1 MTSMAENR
9 TVKPFMFG
17 VVVRKADSGAAWAE
31 HARLVEQS
39 GFTNLLMPDH
49 FVGPR
54 FAPIAALSAAAAA
67 TSTLRIGT
75 LVFSNDYRHPVVLGK
90 ELATLDV
97 LSDGRVDVG
106 LGTGWMRDEYDR
118 VGMSFDP
125 PKVRFDRFVEALD
138 VLRGVWGEGAF
149 SYDGEY
155 YQINEL
161 VQEPKPVQKPFPK
174 FLFPGGG
181 PKMLRLAGKY
191 ADYVN
196 LTLRVKAD
204 GTAVDASDGGLESFL
219 GKIETI
225 RASAGERFA
234 DIGIGTSIQQVGVP
248 QDKEDWSAVN
258 LSQQNDTP
266 QVLLGDV
273 SEMVDKLRYWR
284 DTHGLNYFV
293 LHNDKDLETFIPVV
307 EKLAGS

>member
-1 MTSMAENR
+1 MTEKSSS
-9 TVKPFMFG
+9 KPFVFG
-17 VVVRKADSGAAWAE
+17 VVVRKAESGREWAE
-31 HARLVEQS
+31 RARLVEQS
-39 GFTNLLMPDH
+39 GFTTLLMPDH

-67 TSTLRIGT
+67 TTELRIGT

-97 LSDGRVDVG
+97 LSDGRLDVG
-106 LGTGWMRDEYDR
+106 LGTGWMREDYDR
-118 VGMSFDP
+118 AGLAFDP
-125 PKVRFDRFVEALD
+125 PKVRFERFVESLQ

-149 SYDGEY
+149 SFKGEHY
-155 YQINEL
+155 TIDEL

-181 PKMLRLAGKY
+181 PKMLRLAGQY

-196 LTLRVKAD
+196 LTLRVRAD
-204 GTAVDASDGGLESFL
+204 GSAPDESDGGLESFL

-225 RASAGERFA
+225 RRSAGERFDRIA
-234 DIGIGTSIQQVGVP
+234 IGTSIQQVGIP
-248 QDKEDWSAVN
+248 QDKANWSAVN
-258 LSQQNDTP
+258 LARQADTP

-284 DTHGLNYFV
+284 DTHGLNFFV

-307 EKLAGS
+307 EKLAGE

>member
-1 MTSMAENR
+1 MVTNR
-9 TVKPFMFG
+9 ASKRFKFG
-17 VVVRKADSGAAWAE
+17 VVVRKADSGRAWAE
-31 HARLVEQS
+31 RARLVEQS
-39 GFTNLLMPDH
+39 GFSTLLMPDH

-97 LSDGRVDVG
+97 LSDGRLDVG
-106 LGTGWMRDEYDR
+106 LGTGWMREDYDR
-118 VGMSFDP
+118 AGLSFDS
-125 PKVRFDRFVEALD
+125 PKVRFDRFVESLD
-138 VLRGVWGEGAF
+138 VLRGVWSDGPF
-149 SYDGEY
+149 SYKGEY
-155 YQINEL
+155 YQIDEL

-191 ADYVN
+191 GDYVN
-196 LTLRVKAD
+196 LTLRVRAD
-204 GTAVDASDGGLESFL
+204 GTAPDEKDGGLESFL
-219 GKIETI
+219 GKIDTI
-225 RASAGERFA
+225 KESAGDRFD
-234 DIGIGTSIQQVGVP
+234 DIAIGTSIQEVGIP
-248 QDKEDWSAVN
+248 QDKESWSAVD
-258 LSQQNDTP
+258 LSRQEETP
-266 QVLLGDV
+266 QILRGDV

-284 DTHGLNYFV
+284 DTHGLNFFV

-307 EKLAGS
+307 EKLAGE

>member
-1 MTSMAENR
+1 MSDTNQ
-9 TVKPFMFG
+9 VKPFKFG
-17 VVVRKADSGAAWAE
+17 VVVRKADSGRAWAE
-31 HARLVEQS
+31 RARLVEQA

-54 FAPIAALSAAAAA
+54 FAPIAGLAAAAAA
-67 TSTLRIGT
+67 TTTLRVGT

-106 LGTGWMRDEYDR
+106 LGTGWMREDYDR
-118 VGMSFDP
+118 AGLTFDT
-125 PKVRFDRFVEALD
+125 PKVRFNRFVEALD

-155 YQINEL
+155 YQLDEL

-174 FLFPGGG
+174 MIFPGGG
-181 PKMLRLAGKY
+181 PKMLRLAGRY
-191 ADYVN
+191 ADYIN
-196 LTLRVKAD
+196 LTLRVRAD
-204 GTAVDASDGGLESFL
+204 GTAPDATDGGLESFL

-225 RASAGERFA
+225 RESAGDRFS
-234 DIGIGTSIQQVGVP
+234 DIEIGTSIQQVGIP
-248 QDKEDWSAVN
+248 QDTENWSAVN
-258 LSQQNDTP
+258 ISRQNDTP

-273 SEMVDKLRYWR
+273 SEMVEKLQYWR
-284 DTHGLNYFV
+284 DQHGLNYFV

-307 EKLAGS
+307 EKLAGQ

>member
-1 MTSMAENR
+1 MSQDKST
-9 TVKPFMFG
+9 KKFMFG
-17 VVVRKADSGAAWAE
+17 VVVRKADSGKAWAE
-31 HARLVEQS
+31 RARLVEQS
-39 GFTNLLMPDH
+39 GFTTLLMPDH

-97 LSDGRVDVG
+97 LSDGRLDVG
-106 LGTGWMRDEYDR
+106 LGTGWMREDYDR
-118 VGMSFDP
+118 AGLSFDP
-125 PKVRFDRFVEALD
+125 PKVRFDRFVESLE
-138 VLRGVWGEGAF
+138 VLRGVWGQGAL
-149 SYDGEY
+149 SYQGQY
-155 YQINEL
+155 YQIDEL
-161 VQEPKPVQKPFPK
+161 VQEPKPVQKPYPK

-181 PKMLRLAGKY
+181 PKMLKLAGRY

-196 LTLRVKAD
+196 LTLRVRAD
-204 GTAVDASDGGLESFL
+204 GTAPDAKDGGLESFL

-225 RASAGERFA
+225 RESAGARFD
-234 DIGIGTSIQQVGVP
+234 DIAIGTSIQEVGIP
-248 QDKEDWSAVN
+248 QSKESWSAVD
-258 LSQQNDTP
+258 LSQQEETP
-266 QVLLGDV
+266 QILRGDV

-284 DTHGLNYFV
+284 DTHGLNFFV

-307 EKLAGS
+307 EKLAGE

>member
-1 MTSMAENR
+1 MTTTSPA
-9 TVKPFMFG
+9 KPFVFG
-17 VVVRKADSGAAWAE
+17 VVVRKAESGRAWAE
-31 HARLVEQS
+31 RARLIEQS
-39 GFTNLLMPDH
+39 GFTTLLMPDH

-67 TSTLRIGT
+67 TSTLRVGT

-97 LSDGRVDVG
+97 LSDGRLDVG
-106 LGTGWMRDEYDR
+106 LGTGWMREDYDR
-118 VGMSFDP
+118 AGLSFDT
-125 PKVRFDRFVEALD
+125 PKVRFDRFVESLQ

-149 SYDGEY
+149 SFNGEHY
-155 YQINEL
+155 TIDEL

-181 PKMLRLAGKY
+181 PKMLRLAGQY

-196 LTLRVKAD
+196 LTLRVRAD
-204 GTAVDASDGGLESFL
+204 GSAPDESDGGLESFL

-225 RASAGERFA
+225 RQSAGDRFDHIA
-234 DIGIGTSIQQVGVP
+234 IGTSIQQVGIP
-248 QDKEDWSAVN
+248 QDKENWSAVN
-258 LSQQNDTP
+258 LARQADTP

-273 SEMVDKLRYWR
+273 SEMVDKLRFWR
-284 DTHGLNYFV
+284 DTHGLNFFV

-307 EKLAGS
+307 EKLAGE

>member
-1 MTSMAENR
+1 
-9 TVKPFMFG
+9 MFG
-17 VVVRKADSGAAWAE
+17 VVVRKADSGKAWAE
-31 HARLVEQS
+31 RARLVEQS
-39 GFTNLLMPDH
+39 GFTTLLMPDH

-97 LSDGRVDVG
+97 LSDGRLDVG
-106 LGTGWMRDEYDR
+106 LGTGWMREDYDR
-118 VGMSFDP
+118 AGLSFDP
-125 PKVRFDRFVEALD
+125 PKVRFDRFVESLE

-149 SYDGEY
+149 SYQGQY
-155 YQINEL
+155 YQIDEL
-161 VQEPKPVQKPFPK
+161 VQEPKPVQKPYPK

-181 PKMLRLAGKY
+181 PKMLKLAGRY

-196 LTLRVKAD
+196 LTLRVRAD
-204 GTAVDASDGGLESFL
+204 GTAPDAKDGGLESFL

-225 RASAGERFA
+225 RESAGARFD
-234 DIGIGTSIQQVGVP
+234 DIAIGTSIQEVGIP
-248 QDKEDWSAVN
+248 QSKESWSAVD
-258 LSQQNDTP
+258 LSQQEETP
-266 QVLLGDV
+266 QILRGDV

-284 DTHGLNYFV
+284 DTHGLNFFV

-307 EKLAGS
+307 EKLAGE